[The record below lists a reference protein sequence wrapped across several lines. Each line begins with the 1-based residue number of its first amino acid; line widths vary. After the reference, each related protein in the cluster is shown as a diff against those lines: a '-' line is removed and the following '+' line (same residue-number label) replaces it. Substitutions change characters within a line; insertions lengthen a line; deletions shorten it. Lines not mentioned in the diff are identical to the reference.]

1 MQQADAFGAHVTA
14 RLSST
19 SSVMTEMWRLFR
31 LLDKTTK
38 IKVKKV
44 AKGKEKSRIP
54 SDSNPD
60 DQLQG
65 DMTVLDE
72 PDDKYE
78 ADLKRLALYLLDQI
92 DDLHERIR
100 K

>member
-44 AKGKEKSRIP
+44 AKGKEKSRVS

-60 DQLQG
+60 DQG
-65 DMTVLDE
+65 DTTVLDE